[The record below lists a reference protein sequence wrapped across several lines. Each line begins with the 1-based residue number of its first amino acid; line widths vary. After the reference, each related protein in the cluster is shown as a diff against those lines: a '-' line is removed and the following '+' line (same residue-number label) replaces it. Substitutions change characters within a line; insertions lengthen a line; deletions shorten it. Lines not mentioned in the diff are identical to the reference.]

1 MSIKVHLYSTLP
13 QFTNGQNMAEVN
25 GNTIGE
31 CLGDLVMQFPK
42 IKPVLFDKDG
52 ELFGHV
58 FVSVNLK
65 SVYPEELNKLV
76 NDGDELY
83 IVLTIAGG

>member
-1 MSIKVHLYSTLP
+1 
-13 QFTNGQNMAEVN
+13 MAEVN
-25 GNTIGE
+25 GSTIGE
-31 CLGDLVMQFPK
+31 CLDDLVMQFPK